1 MDTCAKHEHLYRSAS
16 QQQACVDHAHRPAG
30 QPVSITGQPA
40 TPTTGHSLR
49 HVTYTCGFN
58 NSIDKFV
65 VCFDPQVE
73 RAIPA
78 FASQPQRATALWLVL
93 IYRPAEGW
101 RLSWPRW
108 LGEILRCFARPKTAT
123 HPSNTSGGRELNSR
137 PSSCHSNALTT
148 RVPSHHYRHLYI
160 LNAVRCP

>member
-1 MDTCAKHEHLYRSAS
+1 MCMCKYAHLYRSAS
-16 QQQACVDHAHRPAG
+16 QQLSVCRPRPPASWPAG

-40 TPTTGHSLR
+40 TPTTGHSVR

-78 FASQPQRATALWLVL
+78 FASQPQSATALWLVL

-101 RLSWPRW
+101 RLSWSRW
-108 LGEILRCFARPKTAT
+108 LGEILRWFARPKTSQYYQRRPGIELAT
-123 HPSNTSGGRELNSR
+123 VELLFQR
-137 PSSCHSNALTT
+137 
-148 RVPSHHYRHLYI
+148 
-160 LNAVRCP
+160 LNH